1 MIDIV
6 TLALANRRVV
16 SLETKPR
23 EILENRLFVHSATPL
38 TIVILDAQQ
47 DTSATRA
54 RHAPD
59 HDGVDDVTEME
70 KAGGRRREPRYD
82 GARIMNR
89 SHASMFALCGALCV
103 CTAVAI
109 AQDKAHARLGE
120 WTTYGGDLASTRYSP
135 LDQINKDNFNKLEV
149 AWRFKTDSLG
159 PRPEFNFQSTPLMAG
174 GIIFSTAGTRRVVV
188 ALDAATG
195 ELLWMHSE
203 QEGKRGEA
211 APRQLS
217 GRGLAYWSDGR
228 ESRIVYVTPGYQMI
242 ALDAKTGSPVQS
254 FGNKGIV
261 DLKEDDDQPVD
272 PVTGEMGLHATPLI
286 AKDIIVVGA
295 AHLPGGAPKSRIH
308 EKGFVRG
315 YDVRSGKR
323 LWIFHTIPLAGE
335 YGNDTW
341 EKDSWSYTGNAG
353 VWAQM
358 TVDEETE
365 TVFLPV
371 ELPTGDYYGGHRPG
385 NGLFGE
391 SLVALDLKTGARKW
405 HFQLVHHGIW
415 DMDIPCA
422 PILMELTVDGRAIK
436 AVGQPTKQ
444 GWIYTFD
451 RITGKPV
458 WPIEERPVEKGTVPG
473 ESYSPTQPFVTKPPA
488 YERQGVSLDDLI
500 DFTPELKAEG
510 AKVASHYKL
519 GPIFTPPVVSQWPGP
534 LATLMLPNAT
544 GGANWQGGAFDPET
558 KMFYI
563 FTNTSITPLGLV
575 KPDQSKSDF
584 DWVQGTARNP
594 DAKPSPSASSGSATS
609 ATTSPAASSAPVLT
623 EAGAPVAAP
632 PNRGG
637 DAEPNLSV
645 QRLPLVKPPYGRITA
660 LDMNKGTL
668 VWQIAHGDTPDNI
681 KNHPALKGL
690 TIPRTGRQ
698 GRIGVLV
705 TKTLLI
711 AGEGG
716 FATQANGQRGALFRA
731 YDKATGAD
739 VGSIYMPAPQTGSPM
754 TYLWNGKQYI
764 IVAISGGNYA
774 GELLAFKLP

>member
-1 MIDIV
+1 MRRFFLLFVAV
-6 TLALANRRVV
+6 TLASAGVALRGQQPP
-16 SLETKPR
+16 KP
-23 EILENRLFVHSATPL
+23 
-38 TIVILDAQQ
+38 
-47 DTSATRA
+47 
-54 RHAPD
+54 
-59 HDGVDDVTEME
+59 
-70 KAGGRRREPRYD
+70 K
-82 GARIMNR
+82 GA
-89 SHASMFALCGALCV
+89 
-103 CTAVAI
+103 
-109 AQDKAHARLGE
+109 E

-135 LDQINKDNFNKLEV
+135 LDQITKDNFNKLEV
-149 AWRFKTDSLG
+149 AWRFKTDALG
-159 PRPEFNFQSTPLMAG
+159 PRPEFNFQATPLMVNG
-174 GIIFSTAGTRRVVV
+174 VVYSTAGTRRAVV

-195 ELLWMHSE
+195 EMLWMHSE
-203 QEGKRGEA
+203 NEGKRGEA

-217 GRGLAYWSDGR
+217 GRGLSYWPGSGGDAP
-228 ESRIVYVTPGYQMI
+228 RIVYVTPGYQMI
-242 ALDAKTGSPVQS
+242 ALDAKTGLPAAG
-254 FGNKGIV
+254 FGKKGIV
-261 DLKEDDDQPVD
+261 DLKEEDDQPID
-272 PVTGEMGLHATPLI
+272 LEKGEMGLHATPII
-286 AKDIIVVGA
+286 AKDVIVVGA

-315 YDVRSGKR
+315 YDAKTGKR

-335 YGNDTW
+335 FGNNTW

-358 TVDEETE
+358 TVDEETN

-385 NGLFGE
+385 AGLFGE
-391 SLVALDLKTGARKW
+391 SLVAVDLKTGQRKW

-422 PILMELTVDGRAIK
+422 PILMDLMVDGRAVK

-458 WPIEERPVEKGTVPG
+458 WPIEERPVEKGEVPG
-473 ESYSPTQPFVTKPPA
+473 EWYSPTQPFVTKPPPF
-488 YERQGVSLDDLI
+488 ERQGVSVDDLI

-510 AKVASHYKL
+510 AKLASRYKI
-519 GPIFTPPVVSQWPGP
+519 GPIFTPPVVSKWDGP

-563 FTNTSITPLGLV
+563 FTNTNPTPLGLV
-575 KPDQSKSDF
+575 KPDPTKSDF

-594 DAKPSPSASSGSATS
+594 NAPVPSAA
-609 ATTSPAASSAPVLT
+609 PAAATP
-623 EAGAPVAAP
+623 GGG
-632 PNRGG
+632 RGG
-637 DAEPNLSV
+637 VALSDAGSPVPAAGGGRGAGGGGGEGGGGPTV
-645 QRLPLVKPPYGRITA
+645 QGLPLIKPPYGRITA

-668 VWQIAHGDTPDNI
+668 AWQIAHGETPDNI
-681 KNHPALKGL
+681 KNHAALKGV

-705 TKTLLI
+705 TKNLVI

-716 FATQANGQRGALFRA
+716 FFTAPNGQRGAMLRA
-731 YDKATGAD
+731 YDKATGQE
-739 VGSIYMPAPQTGSPM
+739 VGAVYMPAPQTGSPM
-754 TYLWNGKQYI
+754 TYFYNGKQYL
-764 IVAISGGNYA
+764 VLAISGASYT
-774 GELLAFKLP
+774 GELVAFKLP